1 MPSKGDKWLPEISAE
16 LHAQQV
22 PLPPELIAA
31 LVHVES
37 RGVAGATNES
47 SGASGLLQV
56 MPETLGWYNKSHA
69 STVPLE
75 HLRSSQHGREQLRV
89 GIWVLSQFWKSAYR
103 YLRKRQKTIP
113 VEQLAEI
120 ADLYY
125 VAGPGATNKRLDQVE
140 PATLAAIRE
149 RFRSWNALPHP
160 KNVFGHGPF
169 PFDLGAISK
178 WLESGYLSRR
188 KAEQIGAL
196 AALLLFWLV
205 GRYFGAGVKSNT
217 GVDG

>member
-1 MPSKGDKWLPEISAE
+1 MPSKGDKWLPEIAVE

-37 RGVAGATNES
+37 RGVAGATNQS

-56 MPETLGWYNKSHA
+56 MPGTLKWYNESHA
-69 STVPLE
+69 SVPLE
-75 HLRSSQHGREQLRV
+75 YLRSSQHGREQLRV

-120 ADLYY
+120 ADLFY
-125 VAGPGATNKRLDQVE
+125 VAGPGATTKRLDQVE

-149 RFRSWNALPHP
+149 RFPGWNALPHP
-160 KNVFGHGPF
+160 KNVFELGPF
-169 PFDLGAISK
+169 SFELDAISK
-178 WLESGYLSRR
+178 WLESGYQSRR
-188 KAEQIGAL
+188 TSEQIGAL

-205 GRYFGAGVKSNT
+205 SKYFGGAGVKST
-217 GVDG
+217 GVDN

>member
-1 MPSKGDKWLPEISAE
+1 MPSKGDKWLHEIDAE

-37 RGVAGATNES
+37 RGVAGATNQS

-56 MPETLGWYNKSHA
+56 MPGTLEWYNKYHA
-69 STVPLE
+69 SVPLE
-75 HLRSSQHGREQLRV
+75 YLRSSQHGREQLRV

-120 ADLYY
+120 ADLFY
-125 VAGPGATNKRLDQVE
+125 VAGPGATTKRLDQVE
-140 PATLAAIRE
+140 PATRSALE
-149 RFRSWNALPHP
+149 DRFPGWNALPHP
-160 KNVFGHGPF
+160 RNVFELGPF
-169 PFDLGAISK
+169 PFELDAISK

-188 KAEQIGAL
+188 KSEQIGAL

-205 GRYFGAGVKSNT
+205 GKYFNSGVKSNA
-217 GVDG
+217 GVD